1 MENRHQKAQFAS
13 IIGICTNLI
22 LAIIKGLAG
31 VFGNSK
37 ALIAD
42 AFHSAS
48 DVVSS
53 VAVLVGIRAARKP
66 PDPEH
71 PYGHGKAENIATL
84 IVSILLVVV
93 GFEILLDSAS
103 SLTEPQPKNTT
114 KMIALYVIIFSII
127 VKEVLFQYKK
137 RLGDK
142 INSPAIIADA
152 WHHRSDALSSFIALA
167 GIGLAMVGQYYDV
180 PMLFYFDPI
189 AGAFIAVLVMWMGFT
204 IGRDAVNVTL
214 ETVLDHG
221 RTKKFE
227 ITTNKVDGVKRLDLL
242 NARTHGSYVII
253 DVKISVDPT
262 ITVDEGHG
270 IAARVKERLMEDHH
284 EVQDVYVHVNPYHET

>member
-1 MENRHQKAQFAS
+1 MENRTKKAQFAS
-13 IIGICTNLI
+13 IVGIVANLI
-22 LAIIKGLAG
+22 LAVVKGIAG
-31 VFGNSK
+31 VLGNSK

-53 VAVLVGIRAARKP
+53 IAVLVGIRAAQKP

-93 GFEILLDSAS
+93 GVEILLDAISTLFS
-103 SLTEPQPKNTT
+103 NEQSETG
-114 KMIALYVIIFSII
+114 MIALYAIIFSLI
-127 VKEVLFQYKK
+127 VKEALFQYKK

-152 WHHRSDALSSFIALA
+152 WHHRSDAISSLIALV
-167 GIGLAMVGQYYDV
+167 GIGAAMIGSHYGLPFLQ
-180 PMLFYFDPI
+180 YFDPV
-189 AGAFIAVLVMWMGFT
+189 AGAFIALLVMWMGFK
-204 IGRDAVNVTL
+204 IGRDAVSVTL
-214 ETVLDHG
+214 ETVLDEG

-227 ITTNKVDGVKRLDLL
+227 MTTMKVDGVERLDML

-253 DVKISVDPT
+253 DVKISVDPN
-262 ITVDEGHG
+262 ITVDEGHS
-270 IAARVKERLMEDHH
+270 IAARVKEKLMEDHH
-284 EVQDVYVHVNPYHET
+284 EVQDVYVHVNPYH